1 MPNLSGNSL
10 RQLLEGDTG
19 IVTCPGIYDGVSA
32 VLAEQQGFLAGYL
45 TGGGTSAG
53 AFGLPDLGLVTMTEM
68 VDQLHRIRSCVEFPI
83 IMDMDTGFGNE
94 LNVTRTIRQYE
105 RAGAS
110 ALHLEDQAFPKRC
123 GHLPGK
129 ELLPIDEYLPKLS
142 AALNGR
148 ESSETMIIART
159 DSRGVEGLESAIQRA
174 IRYHQE
180 GADMIFVEA
189 PRSYGEFAE
198 IAERVPGRLMA
209 NMIANSHS
217 PSLGTQALETLGY
230 SLVIFPLVALGP
242 AISAIRDSLAA
253 LRETATDELEGG
265 NLSPQDVFRVVGL
278 DDWLQLAGVGKLLK
292 GD

>member
-1 MPNLSGNSL
+1 
-10 RQLLEGDTG
+10 
-19 IVTCPGIYDGVSA
+19 
-32 VLAEQQGFLAGYL
+32 
-45 TGGGTSAG
+45 
-53 AFGLPDLGLVTMTEM
+53 
-68 VDQLHRIRSCVEFPI
+68 
-83 IMDMDTGFGNE
+83 
-94 LNVTRTIRQYE
+94 
-105 RAGAS
+105 
-110 ALHLEDQAFPKRC
+110 
-123 GHLPGK
+123 
-129 ELLPIDEYLPKLS
+129 
-142 AALNGR
+142 
-148 ESSETMIIART
+148 
-159 DSRGVEGLESAIQRA
+159 
-174 IRYHQE
+174 
-180 GADMIFVEA
+180 MIFVEA